1 MPEEVLDHIFE
12 PFFTTKEVGQGSG
25 LGLSMVYGFILQSG
39 GHVEFES
46 AVGHGTVVR
55 LYLPAVPA
63 GKDGA
68 RAAAGERE
76 RARGGAETILIVEDD
91 DEVRALVAGTLEGIG
106 YEAIA
111 VADGEAALAALR
123 EHPEVAL
130 LFSDVVLPGGM
141 YGPEVAVEA
150 RRIRPDLK
158 VLFLSGYIEIAGIRA
173 GQMPG
178 EHELVRKPFR
188 VSDVAEKVRAALDR

>member
-1 MPEEVLDHIFE
+1 MRTLVI
-12 PFFTTKEVGQGSG
+12 G
-25 LGLSMVYGFILQSG
+25 L
-39 GHVEFES
+39 
-46 AVGHGTVVR
+46 
-55 LYLPAVPA
+55 
-63 GKDGA
+63 
-68 RAAAGERE
+68 
-76 RARGGAETILIVEDD
+76 
-91 DEVRALVAGTLEGIG
+91 LEGIG
-106 YEAIA
+106 YETIGAA
-111 VADGEAALAALR
+111 TGEAALAVLR
-123 EHPEVAL
+123 ERPEVAL

-188 VSDVAEKVRAALDR
+188 ASDVAEKVRAALER